1 MLERIYSNHPLANVT
16 MAVVLVMGLASFM
29 LMPRERDPEINF
41 NWINMTTILPGASA
55 EDVERLITDP
65 LEEAIGRLRDVRFVV
80 SSSRENASNIL
91 IRFQELSEREFERR
105 VADLRR
111 EVQAIV
117 NDELPP
123 EARDPNIIEVTSSN
137 GFPTAIVLVVGQAQ
151 DDELRQL
158 ARRTRQDIERLPASD
173 SILAQGLDDPELQV
187 LFDPAALANRGLN
200 ATDLAD
206 AGAVN
211 YQDVFAGR
219 LRTTNGQW
227 LVRSEGRFIDPEQ
240 LADLNLT
247 APDGGVV
254 GFDEVARLKIGTS
267 IPEERVTWQ
276 GQPAIMLSI
285 NKRAG
290 ANTLELIED
299 INGYINRVNPSLAET
314 GKQLILADDQT
325 IATREAIDV
334 MRNNAVVGL
343 LLVLV
348 VCWLFLATR
357 VALLVAGGLL
367 VSVAGTFA
375 VLAAFG
381 FTLNITVLLGV
392 VIVLGMLVDVSV
404 VMIEALVYRLRQGEA
419 AMEAAISALRE
430 VGVPL
435 TASVFTTIAAFLP
448 LMLLPGIVGKFMFVV
463 PFVVTMGLLISLI
476 QAFWILPTQMVHS
489 QSRPIADDPK
499 HWRVR
504 FNRGVRRGYVRSLV
518 HVLRYPLWYLGGAAL
533 FFVVALG
540 AVATGQVRTDFFA
553 QDPIRLFYVQVDMP
567 GNVAL
572 EDTLAEVQ
580 RVEARVRERL
590 EAGEARSLVSLAG
603 VQFTDIEPLFG
614 DQFGQVLVSLNSAK
628 EGRTVDA
635 VIDGMR
641 EHVTSMPT
649 EGSISFLKLAGGPPT
664 QLPVNVKVRA
674 DDFDELNRAVER
686 VRDLVAGIEGT
697 RDISDDRTP
706 GRSEL
711 VLTPDREALARLGLP
726 PTVLARL
733 LRLHVDGEVV
743 GFTREAGDRFELR
756 VRADRDALN
765 DPASVLNDPVVLP
778 TGQSVHLGALVSVET
793 GVAPGNIR
801 HWNLRRAVT
810 VEADIDAE
818 LTNTVEVNRLI
829 REAWDGVQSEFPG
842 TNLDFTGEL
851 DDIEES
857 LDAMAVLFLLGLG
870 LIYLILATQ
879 FQSYFQPML
888 ILMTVPMAF
897 TGVVFGLVISGN
909 PLSLYT
915 LYGIIALAGIA
926 VNAAIVLIDAANQ
939 RLAVGMRPL
948 HATIYA
954 ARRRV
959 IPIFMT
965 TATTIAGLMSLA
977 VGLGGRSLLWGPVA
991 ITLVWG
997 LTVSALL
1004 TLFVV
1009 PVLYRLFMRK
1019 SARVLASPDSHEV
1032 ASK

>member
-1 MLERIYSNHPLANVT
+1 MLERIYANHPLANVT
-16 MAVVLVMGLASFM
+16 MAVVIVMGLAAFM

-55 EDVERLITDP
+55 EDVERLVTDP
-65 LEEAIGRLRDVRFVV
+65 LEEAIGRIRDVRFVV

-91 IRFQELSEREFERR
+91 IRFQEIPQREFDKR
-105 VADLRR
+105 VSDLRR

-137 GFPTAIVLVVGQAQ
+137 GFPTAIVLVVGQAR
-151 DDELRQL
+151 DDALREL
-158 ARRTRQDIERLPASD
+158 ARRTRQNLERLPASD

-187 LFDPAALANRGLN
+187 LFDPAELANRGLN
-200 ATDLAD
+200 AADLAD
-206 AGAVN
+206 VSAAN
-211 YQDVFAGR
+211 FQDTFAGR
-219 LRTTNGQW
+219 LRTDRGQW
-227 LVRSEGRFIDPEQ
+227 LVRSEGRFIDPAR
-240 LADLNLT
+240 LAELKLT
-247 APDGGVV
+247 TPGGGVV
-254 GFDEVARLKIGTS
+254 GLDEVARLQIGTS
-267 IPEERVTWQ
+267 IPEERVSWK
-276 GQPAIMLSI
+276 GKPAVMLSI

-290 ANTLELIED
+290 ANTLELIAD
-299 INGYINRVNPSLAET
+299 LNDYINEVNPVLADT
-314 GKQLILADDQT
+314 GQQLVLADDQT

-343 LLVLV
+343 LMVLV

-357 VALLVAGGLL
+357 VALLVSGGLL
-367 VSVAGTFA
+367 VSVSGTFA
-375 VLAAFG
+375 ILGAFG

-404 VMIEALVYRLRQGEA
+404 VMVEALVHRLRQREA
-419 AMEAAISALRE
+419 PMVAAVSALRE

-463 PFVVTMGLLISLI
+463 PFVVTVGLLISLL

-489 QSRPIADDPK
+489 QVRPMADDPK

-504 FNRGVRRGYVRSLV
+504 FNRGVRRGYVRALV
-518 HVLRYPLWYLGGAAL
+518 RVLRRPLPYLGVAAL
-533 FFVVALG
+533 AFVIALG
-540 AVATGQVRTDFFA
+540 AVMTGQVRTEFFA
-553 QDPIRLFYVQVDMP
+553 QDPIRLFYVQIDMP

-572 EDTLAEVQ
+572 EDTLAQVE

-590 EAGEARSLVSLAG
+590 EDGEARSVVSLAG

-628 EGRTVDA
+628 DGRRVDQI
-635 VIDGMR
+635 VEGMR
-641 EHVTSMPT
+641 EHVLATPG
-649 EGSISFLKLAGGPPT
+649 EASISFLQLSGGPPV
-664 QLPVNVKVRA
+664 QLPINVKVRA
-674 DDFDELNRAVER
+674 DDFGELNRAVER
-686 VRDLVAGIEGT
+686 VREIVASIDGT
-697 RDISDDRTP
+697 RDINDDRTP

-756 VRADRDALN
+756 VRADREPLA
-765 DPASVLNDPVVLP
+765 DPARVLDDPVRLP
-778 TGQSVHLGALVSVET
+778 NGQETNLGALVTMET
-793 GVAPGNIR
+793 GSAPGNIR

-810 VEADIDAE
+810 VEADIDPE
-818 LTNTVEVNRLI
+818 VTNTVQVNRDI
-829 REAWDGVQSEFPG
+829 QAAWQELRAEFPG
-842 TNLDFTGEL
+842 TDLDFTGEL
-851 DDIEES
+851 DDINES
-857 LDAMAVLFLLGLG
+857 LDSMAVLFLLGLG

-879 FQSYFQPML
+879 FRSYFQPML
-888 ILMTVPMAF
+888 ILLTVPMAF
-897 TGVVFGLVISGN
+897 TGVVFGLLVSNN

-959 IPIFMT
+959 IPILMT

-1009 PVLYRLFMRK
+1009 PVLYRLFMR
-1019 SARVLASPDSHEV
+1019 SSGRVVALASAQKGSI
-1032 ASK
+1032 